1 MTVARAG
8 DRRVHLAQSALEVL
22 SERGY
27 AQTGVRDIA
36 QRSSYS
42 HGVLHYYFKDKS
54 TLILEAIRL
63 FKTGCVAR
71 YDEALEGVATADD
84 VLAVFAERLT
94 DSVVTDGH
102 LHRLWYDV
110 RAQGYFGT
118 VDPEALA
125 ELDVMLEAM
134 VLRYLDTYARLAGVQ
149 LRVDGTTAYG
159 LVDGLFQR
167 ALQEHFQ
174 GDPNAARSLVA
185 RLREALPLLLA

>member
-1 MTVARAG
+1 MTVTRTG
-8 DRRVHLAQSALEVL
+8 DRRLLLAQSALEVL
-22 SERGY
+22 SELGY

-54 TLILEAIRL
+54 ALILEAVRL

-71 YDEALEGVATADD
+71 YDEALAGVLTAED

-94 DSVVTDGH
+94 DSVLTDGH

-118 VDPEALA
+118 VDPDELA
-125 ELDVMLEAM
+125 ELDAMLEAM

-149 LRVDGTTAYG
+149 LRVDATTAYG

-167 ALQEHFQ
+167 ALQEHFR
-174 GDPNAARSLVA
+174 GDPYAAQSLVA

>member
-1 MTVARAG
+1 MTVARTG
-8 DRRVHLAQSALEVL
+8 DRRAHLAQSALEVL
-22 SERGY
+22 SELGY

-54 TLILEAIRL
+54 ALILEAVRL

-71 YDEALEGVATADD
+71 YDEALAGVTTADD

-94 DSVVTDGH
+94 DSVVTDCH

-118 VDPEALA
+118 VDPDALA
-125 ELDVMLEAM
+125 ELDAMLEAM
-134 VLRYLDTYARLAGVQ
+134 VLRYLDAYARLAGVQ
-149 LRVDGTTAYG
+149 LRVDATTAYG

-167 ALQEHFQ
+167 ALQEHFR
-174 GDPNAARSLVA
+174 GDPYAAGSLVT
-185 RLREALPLLLA
+185 RLREALPLLLG

>member
-1 MTVARAG
+1 VTVARVG

-22 SERGY
+22 SELGY
-27 AQTGVRDIA
+27 AHTGVRDIA

-54 TLILEAIRL
+54 TLILEAVRL
-63 FKTGCVAR
+63 FKNDCIAR
-71 YDEALEGVATADD
+71 YDAALEDLSAPEE
-84 VLAVFAERLT
+84 VLAAFEERLT
-94 DSVVTDGH
+94 HSVEVDGS

-118 VDPEALA
+118 VDGTELA
-125 ELDVMLEAM
+125 HLDGMIEAM
-134 VLRYLDTYARLAGVQ
+134 VLRFLDTYARLAGVR
-149 LRVDGTTAYG
+149 LLVEPTTAYA

-174 GDPNAARSLVA
+174 GTPYAARSLVA
-185 RLREALPLLLA
+185 RVREALPLLLG